1 MSHAKLIYGLIGR
14 AVDYSLSPLIHN
26 TAFSLL
32 GIEACYTI
40 FNIASPEEV
49 PVALKGMRALGIAG
63 CNVTIPYKAAVVPS
77 LDALSDDARSIG
89 AVNTIVNENG
99 RLTGHN
105 TDIAGF
111 AAPLLPQK
119 AALFGRPAVMFGNGG
134 AALAAIEAL
143 MRHFSPSSLTV
154 FVRDPATA
162 RDRLLPYIQKGFVE
176 LARQDDLFGGD
187 ESAMNICR
195 EAALIINATP
205 KGTYGRP
212 DAMESIIPTGAGL
225 LHSGQTVY
233 DMVYNPEHT
242 PLLAAAKAAGAN
254 TVPGIAMLLAQAARS
269 FQLWTGH
276 EMPARDIE
284 PIVLHELQLQR
295 SR

>member
-40 FNIASPEEV
+40 FNIASEEEV
-49 PVALKGMRALGIAG
+49 PVAVDGMRALGIAG
-63 CNVTIPYKAAVVPS
+63 CNVTIPYKATVVPS

-111 AAPLLPQK
+111 AAPLLPHK
-119 AALFGRPAVMFGNGG
+119 AAILGRPAVLFGNGG

-154 FVRDPATA
+154 FVRDPVTA
-162 RDRLLPYIQKGFVE
+162 KERLLPYIKRGFVQ
-176 LARQDDLFGGD
+176 LARQDDLFRGQ
-187 ESAMNICR
+187 ESAMKTCR
-195 EAALIINATP
+195 DAALIVNATP

-212 DAMESIIPTGAGL
+212 DSGESIVPTDAGL
-225 LHSGQTVY
+225 FHNGQTVY

-242 PLLAAAKAAGAN
+242 PLLTAAKAAGAG
-254 TVPGIAMLLAQAARS
+254 TIPGIAMLLAQAARS

-276 EMPARDIE
+276 EMPSRDIE
-284 PIVLHELQLQR
+284 PIVLHELQLLR